1 VVDTCGNCTLWLYFV
16 FPVVITMSSIA
27 VADLSHAAEKAAK
40 VVTKA
45 VVGVKRKR
53 TQQRKRRRVSGYGGS
68 LLQEVKRAEEQ
79 LLKHPTDFVH
89 DLVILGGLHECPR
102 CHGFV
107 SDLTR
112 CPVSGNHWD

>member
-1 VVDTCGNCTLWLYFV
+1 
-16 FPVVITMSSIA
+16 MSR
-27 VADLSHAAEKAAK
+27 AAEKAAK
-40 VVTKA
+40 AVTKVVTKA
-45 VVGVKRKR
+45 VAGVTGVKRKR
-53 TQQRKRRRVSGYGGS
+53 KDIQRKRRRVSGHGVA
-68 LLQEVKRAEEQ
+68 LLQEVKLAEEQ
-79 LLKHPTDFVH
+79 LLKHPTDLVH

>member
-1 VVDTCGNCTLWLYFV
+1 
-16 FPVVITMSSIA
+16 MSSTA
-27 VADLSHAAEKAAK
+27 VADVSRAAEKAAK
-40 VVTKA
+40 VVTKVVKKA
-45 VVGVKRKR
+45 VAAVTGVKRKR
-53 TQQRKRRRVSGYGGS
+53 KDIQRKRKKLSGYGGL

-102 CHGFV
+102 CHGYV

>member
-1 VVDTCGNCTLWLYFV
+1 
-16 FPVVITMSSIA
+16 MA
-27 VADLSHAAEKAAK
+27 ADVSHAAAKAAK
-40 VVTKA
+40 V

-53 TQQRKRRRVSGYGGS
+53 TQQRKRRRVSGHGVA
-68 LLQEVKRAEEQ
+68 LLQEVRQAEEQ

-102 CHGFV
+102 CHGYV
-107 SDLTR
+107 SGLTR